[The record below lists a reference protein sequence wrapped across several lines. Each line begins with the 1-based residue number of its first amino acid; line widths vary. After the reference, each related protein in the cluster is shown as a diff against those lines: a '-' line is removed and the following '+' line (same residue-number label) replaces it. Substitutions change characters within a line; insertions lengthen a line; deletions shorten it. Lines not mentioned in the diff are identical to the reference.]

1 MSDNLKQKVCLQIKV
16 WWSTHPLIHFFIQ
29 LQLPTFVSALGLE
42 IFQFYFHNTAKTN
55 NKQKHLLKW
64 VLLKIYEFSDTV
76 QEKFYVCYIFMY
88 LHNSFCFFL
97 KLVLSLC
104 QMACSPLL
112 LPPFLPHK
120 AFFFFFFLPRA
131 IPGAGDKEWIKK
143 MQAPLFRVYII
154 VVRKENNSINNRKL

>member
-1 MSDNLKQKVCLQIKV
+1 MLTDLSLHLLSYPLRLCINQHHRMSDNLKQKVCLQIKV

-55 NKQKHLLKW
+55 NKQKHLLKC
-64 VLLKIYEFSDTV
+64 VLLKIYEFSNTV

-120 AFFFFFFLPRA
+120 AFFFSSQGYSRC
-131 IPGAGDKEWIKK
+131 W
-143 MQAPLFRVYII
+143 R
-154 VVRKENNSINNRKL
+154 